1 MKAVRARSMTICDA
15 FLRSKL
21 TMKSA
26 MAWAGLIA
34 AALAAVCCACA
45 ATGQPGSG
53 DARPPPTRPM
63 NSLRLM
69 VASKTELP
77 RDFAAAAPHRRQHDH
92 HQDQHCCDDEAEA
105 DRPRHEHR
113 RIAFGHQ

>member
-1 MKAVRARSMTICDA
+1 MKAVRARSMTICGVL
-15 FLRSKL
+15 LRSKL

-26 MAWAGLIA
+26 IAWAGLIA
-34 AALAAVCCACA
+34 VAPATVCCAWA
-45 ATGQPGSG
+45 ATGQPASA
-53 DARPPPTRPM
+53 DAARPPPTRPM

-92 HQDQHCCDDEAEA
+92 HQDQHCRDDEAEA
-105 DRPRHEHR
+105 DRPRH
-113 RIAFGHQ
+113 